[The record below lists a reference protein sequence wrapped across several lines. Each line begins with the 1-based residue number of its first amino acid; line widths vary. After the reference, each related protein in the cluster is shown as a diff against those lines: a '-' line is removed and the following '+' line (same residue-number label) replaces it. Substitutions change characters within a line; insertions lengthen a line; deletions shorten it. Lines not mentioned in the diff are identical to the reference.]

1 MSYEVVNLF
10 DICDPKQW
18 KTISTQELKSEGY
31 FVYGANGIIGYYD
44 KYTHENPT
52 LAITCRGATCGE
64 IHITKEFS
72 YINGNAMALD
82 NLNKDIDI
90 KFLYFYFKMRKFN
103 DVISGS
109 AQPQI
114 TRQGLKNIHIPLP
127 PLDIQKKIA
136 DTLDKAQGLIDK
148 RKEQISA
155 LDKFLENLFLDMFG
169 DPVSNPMGWE
179 REPIENVT
187 SLVSSGSTPKGGSNV
202 YSTEGI
208 YFIRSQ
214 NVLMNKLK
222 LEDISFINN
231 DIHNGMKR
239 TWLKNNDVL
248 LNITGASIGRV
259 AYYNLGN
266 DLGNVNQHVCI
277 LRPNDL
283 INHIFLTHQISNNHF
298 QNYIFGM
305 QSGGTREA
313 FNFTQIKQFNVIL
326 PPLDLQNQF
335 ASIVEKV
342 EAEKTK
348 LEVSLTEMEDN
359 FNSIMQRAFKGELF

>member
-82 NLNKDIDI
+82 NLSKNIDR

-114 TRQGLKNIHIPLP
+114 TRQGLKNIQIPLP

-136 DTLDKAQGLIDK
+136 DSLDKAQELIDK

-179 REPIENVT
+179 VKELKEVANLERGRFSPRPRNDPT
-187 SLVSSGSTPKGGSNV
+187 YFNGV
-202 YSTEGI
+202 YP
-208 YFIRSQ
+208 FIQ
-214 NVLMNKLK
+214 TG
-222 LEDISFINN
+222 DISNSN
-231 DIHNGMKR
+231 YR
-239 TWLKNNDVL
+239 LKNYTQTLNDKGIKVSKRFSKGTIVIAIVGATIGYTAILSLDVYATDSIIGITSDTTVL
-248 LNITGASIGRV
+248 NNLYLEFLLRFWRNPLLENAPEVARPNINLSI
-259 AYYNLGN
+259 LGN
-266 DLGNVNQHVCI
+266 
-277 LRPNDL
+277 
-283 INHIFLTHQISNNHF
+283 INI
-298 QNYIFGM
+298 
-305 QSGGTREA
+305 
-313 FNFTQIKQFNVIL
+313 VL

-348 LEVSLTEMEDN
+348 LEASLKKMEDN